1 MKHLIFVLS
10 IILINANVYG
20 QVLSLPIDNSEAEY
34 QPFKGTNDKQ
44 LTKALLNKLKENTNY
59 AKLIRNKKL
68 CLGVVDI
75 SNPSKPRYAS
85 INGNHMM
92 YAASLPKIAILL
104 GVMDAVDKKEV
115 KMTPEIHNDLTRM
128 IRYSDNHASTR
139 MIDLVGYEK
148 IAKVLKDPKYDLY
161 NEKKGGGLWVG
172 KRYAAGGRRFPEPI
186 KGLSHA
192 ASVNQ
197 VCKFYYMLAYGKLIS
212 CDKSEEML
220 EYMADPALHH
230 KFVNCLNQVCPDA
243 EIYRKSGTWKT
254 FHADSVLVIG
264 KEWRSYI
271 LVALVDDANGES
283 IIREMLPIVEDL
295 IK

>member
-1 MKHLIFVLS
+1 MKKSLLVFLLLMLCNINYAQVLNFPIDVSTAEYKPFTGINDKHL
-10 IILINANVYG
+10 
-20 QVLSLPIDNSEAEY
+20 SES
-34 QPFKGTNDKQ
+34 
-44 LTKALLNKLKENTNY
+44 LLNKLKENKEY
-59 AKLIRNKKL
+59 AKLIKKKKL

-75 SNPSKPRYAS
+75 SNPSNPKYAS
-85 INGNHMM
+85 VNGNHMM

-115 KMTPEIHNDLTRM
+115 KMTPQIHNDLQRM
-128 IRYSDNHASTR
+128 IRYSDNQASTR

-148 IAKVLKDPKYDLY
+148 IAKTLKDPKYDLY
-161 NEKKGGGLWVG
+161 NEEKGGGLWVG
-172 KRYAAGGRRFPEPI
+172 KRYAAAGRRYPEPI

-220 EYMADPALHH
+220 DYMVDPALHH
-230 KFVNCLNQVCPDA
+230 KFVNCLNKVCPDA
-243 EIYRKSGTWKT
+243 DIYRKSGTWRT
-254 FHADSVLVIG
+254 YHADSVLVIG

-271 LVALVDDANGES
+271 LVALVDDANGEK
-283 IIREMLPIVEDL
+283 IIRELLPIVEEL
-295 IK
+295 IN

>member
-1 MKHLIFVLS
+1 MKKSLLVFL
-10 IILINANVYG
+10 LLMLCNINYA
-20 QVLSLPIDNSEAEY
+20 QVLNLPIDVSTAEY
-34 QPFKGTNDKQ
+34 KPFTGINDKH
-44 LTKALLNKLKENTNY
+44 LSESLLNKLKENKEY
-59 AKLIRNKKL
+59 AKLIKKKKL

-75 SNPSKPRYAS
+75 SNPSNPKYAS
-85 INGNHMM
+85 VNGNHMM

-115 KMTPEIHNDLTRM
+115 KMTPQIHNDLQRM
-128 IRYSDNHASTR
+128 IRYSDNQASTR

-148 IAKVLKDPKYDLY
+148 IAKTLKDPKYDLY
-161 NEKKGGGLWVG
+161 NEEKGGGLWVG
-172 KRYAAGGRRFPEPI
+172 KRYAAAGRRYPEPI

-220 EYMADPALHH
+220 DYMVDPALHH
-230 KFVNCLNQVCPDA
+230 KFVNCLNKVCPDA
-243 EIYRKSGTWKT
+243 DIYRKSGTWRT
-254 FHADSVLVIG
+254 YHADSVLVIG

-271 LVALVDDANGES
+271 LVALVDDANGEK
-283 IIREMLPIVEDL
+283 IIRELLPIVEEL
-295 IK
+295 IN